1 MPRVRKLDPAEIVTA
16 EQRPLSERVR
26 VAQEHDAYLSGFAP
40 GDHGRA
46 ELAASEARL
55 RVRNRL
61 QAAAR
66 RRGLALRFRPGPHK
80 ALIFHVKVAQVAK
93 VRPIPPPAA
102 DAVQGSDGVAS
113 QREQTRR
120 RPPRRRETSTERY
133 HKLLPRWMR
142 DGGQGGRRDGSKR
155 RVR

>member
-1 MPRVRKLDPAEIVTA
+1 MPRVRKLDPAEIAVLHP
-16 EQRPLSERVR
+16 RPLSERAR
-26 VAQEHDAYLSGFAP
+26 VAQEYDAYLADFAP

-46 ELAASEARL
+46 ELAVGEARL
-55 RVRNRL
+55 RVRSRL

-66 RRGLALRFRPGPHK
+66 RRDLALRFCPGPGPT
-80 ALIFHVKVAQVAK
+80 LIFRVEAAPPAK

-102 DAVQGSDGVAS
+102 GAVQGSDGVAS
-113 QREQTRR
+113 QRELTRR

-142 DGGQGGRRDGSKR
+142 DGRQGGRRDGSKR
-155 RVR
+155 RAR